1 MPSSN
6 AHPLVS
12 KAQWRLTPELHFLN
26 HGSFGACP
34 EAVLRAQAEWRERME
49 RSPVAFF
56 LRVLPEAIDR
66 ARHRLSEVIEAP
78 EAGLVFVSNASE
90 GVSTVLHHIDWR
102 PDDEVVISDHGYPAC
117 RHMLSALEH
126 RYGVRVRV
134 ASVPFSIRSTDDH
147 DGERSSMRME
157 PWRRAVCAAFESAL
171 SSKTKLMLID
181 HITSP
186 TGLVFPVDAL
196 LSLARS
202 RGVLSLVDGAHA
214 PGHVPL
220 SIESL
225 KPDFYVGNLH
235 KWLFTPRSCG
245 FLYVGEAQRAH
256 LKPLTISHGYLSDPP
271 RLLALFDWTGTRDY
285 TPVLCLPQALDWV
298 RETIGDLD
306 TLMAHNRHL
315 ALSARHILMETLWP
329 EGGPPLPPEE
339 AIGALA
345 TIPLPSRL
353 TSRFNVLRSDMES
366 PSANKERAGA
376 SASIIHPLQDHLFQH
391 NIEVPIISWTP
402 QGAEPTLMV
411 RISAQVYN
419 TLDEYRALAQMLCK

>member
-1 MPSSN
+1 MPSSVSP
-6 AHPLVS
+6 PLVS

-34 EAVLRAQAEWRERME
+34 EEILSAQMEWRERME

-78 EAGLVFVSNASE
+78 ESGLVFVSNASE
-90 GVSTVLHHIDWR
+90 GVSTVLQHIDWH

-117 RHMLSALEH
+117 RHVLSALEH

-134 ASVPFSIRSTDDH
+134 ASVPFSVPSTDDH
-147 DGERSSMRME
+147 DGEYSSMRGA
-157 PWRRAVCAAFESAL
+157 PWRRAVCDAFESAL

-186 TGLVFPVDAL
+186 TGLIFPVEAL

-202 RGVLSLVDGAHA
+202 RGILTLVDGAHA
-214 PGHVPL
+214 PGHIPL
-220 SIESL
+220 SIETL
-225 KPDFYVGNLH
+225 KPDFYVANLH
-235 KWLFTPRSCG
+235 KWLFTPRSAG
-245 FLYVGEAQRAH
+245 FLYVGEAHREH
-256 LKPLTISHGYLSDPP
+256 LQPLTISHGYLTDPP
-271 RLLALFDWTGTRDY
+271 RLHALFDWTGTRDY
-285 TPVLCLPQALDWV
+285 TPWLCLPQALDWIK
-298 RETIGDLD
+298 ETIGGLD

-315 ALSARHILMETLWP
+315 ALAARRILMETLWP
-329 EGGPPLPPEE
+329 EGGPPLPHEE

-345 TIPLPSRL
+345 AIPLPSRL

-366 PSANKERAGA
+366 SSAKKKKA
-376 SASIIHPLQDHLFQH
+376 SASASAIHPLQDHLFKH
-391 NIEVPIISWTP
+391 NIEVPIISWAP
-402 QGAEPTLMV
+402 QGSEPTLMV

-419 TLDEYRALAQMLCK
+419 TLDEYRALAQMICK